1 MPGAH
6 MTYERRSM
14 YSYRISGLHV
24 SSQFELPGAIPEAS
38 QTELAD
44 VTIRRTIVPST
55 LEGADPAT
63 LEGADPATLEG
74 ADPPHWRVLTHRV
87 QPGRWRAKNSSYAF
101 HAWRAS

>member
-38 QTELAD
+38 RTELAD
-44 VTIRRTIVPST
+44 VTIRRAYSSRHSGRCQSSRSGGCRYRSN
-55 LEGADPAT
+55 LADGGRKIP
-63 LEGADPATLEG
+63 
-74 ADPPHWRVLTHRV
+74 LT
-87 QPGRWRAKNSSYAF
+87 AF
-101 HAWRAS
+101 HVWRAS